1 MKTFNSVTVKLSFV
15 FLFSILVSIPQFV
28 SASFS
33 GSYIVDAKS
42 PADSNSYTSLAAVIS
57 DLSKGT
63 RPDGGSTNGPGISGN
78 VFIRMA
84 KGSGPYNEQI
94 VIPSISGVSS
104 TQQLVFDGNGEM
116 IAFMPSQY
124 LAYVVK
130 FDGASFTT
138 FQDFTI
144 EYQGTTGGRN
154 IQISNHC
161 RDLTIEGCTLTQPDN
176 ERLNYSTAFIA
187 LTTSNDLL
195 DALGVPGE
203 RITITKNTL
212 SNSQKRGVYCGVY
225 LGYHADSTVE
235 AKTEISHNLI
245 EDFSVLAISSQNAVN
260 LSIEDNEIRNNFG
273 TSTSMNGI
281 WIYLKDR
288 PIGLQINNN
297 YLHDFKHTSSSAFSG
312 IELDIAESIGSQEL
326 SISGNRLIFNSIT
339 GSGTGIYIY
348 HNISSANS
356 NTVITKNHIQFHAPE
371 GGSKY
376 YMGIYNY
383 LSGANKLTSMKLEA
397 NKIDIVCGGSATG
410 VYYYFTNAVTTQPM
424 TVYNNILSI
433 RGTNTTYVF
442 RIQGSANQKYE
453 IYHNTMS
460 TEDYTLTAPQG
471 TGHYLF
477 YGYESDFDLKNNLF
491 FAHVNKGNLTGLQF
505 GGSGKITCDY
515 NSIFIKNDGPGTATY
530 SSGSTH
536 GYLPTFKDLYQ
547 KMSGGNDINLDPLFK
562 DIAVCDFTPTEKYV
576 LDYGTP
582 LSFVTTDI
590 NGSAR
595 SKTAPDMGAIELASL
610 SDNLLETTSFR
621 FDVYPN
627 PATTSLQ
634 IQTNFQDLNWR
645 VSVQSSSG
653 KRIFDRHIG
662 GGTNLIELDVAHLS
676 AGVYFVSCTSEN
688 LRLVRKVMVCN

>member
-1 MKTFNSVTVKLSFV
+1 MKAFNPAAVKFSFAI
-15 FLFSILVSIPQFV
+15 LLSILVSIGQFAE
-28 SASFS
+28 ASFS
-33 GSYIVDAKS
+33 GSYTVDSKS
-42 PADSNSYTSLAAVIS
+42 PASSNSYTSIAAVIS

-78 VFIRMA
+78 VYIRLA
-84 KGSGPYNEQI
+84 KGSGPYQEQI
-94 VIPSISGVSS
+94 VIPLINGVSS

-124 LAYVVK
+124 LSYVVK
-130 FDGASFTT
+130 FDGASFIS

-144 EYQGTTGGRN
+144 EYQGKTGGRN

-161 RDLTIEGCTLTQPDN
+161 RDVRIEGCTLTQPEN

-225 LGYHADSTVE
+225 LGYHADSSIE

-245 EDFSVLAISSQNAVN
+245 EDFSVFAISSQNAVD
-260 LSIEDNEIRNNFG
+260 LTIEDNEIRNNFG
-273 TSTSMNGI
+273 TSTSMNGM

-288 PIGLQINNN
+288 PIGLRIKNN
-297 YLHDFKHTSSSAFSG
+297 YLHDFKHSSSSAFSG
-312 IELDIAESIGSQEL
+312 IELDIAESVGGQEL
-326 SISGNRLIFNSIT
+326 SISGNRLIFDSIT
-339 GSGTGIYIY
+339 GSGTGIHIY
-348 HNISSANS
+348 HNKSSANS
-356 NTVITKNHIQFHAPE
+356 NIRITKNHIQFHAPE
-371 GGSKY
+371 SGSKY

-383 LSGANKLTSMKLEA
+383 ADGANKLNSLKMEA

-410 VYYYFTNAVTTQPM
+410 VYQYFTNTVLSQPIA
-424 TVYNNILSI
+424 VYNNILSI

-442 RIQGSANQKYE
+442 RVQGSANQKYE

-460 TEDYTLTAPQG
+460 TEDYTLSAPQG

-477 YGYESDFDLKNNLF
+477 YGYESDFDMKNNLF
-491 FAHVNKGNLTGLQF
+491 FAEVNKGNLTGLQF

-515 NSIFIKNDGPGTATY
+515 NSIYIKNNGPGTQTY

-536 GYLPTFKDLYQ
+536 GYMPTFNDLYQ

-562 DIAVCDFTPTEKYV
+562 DIAACDFIPTEKYV
-576 LDYGTP
+576 FDYGTP
-582 LSFVTTDI
+582 LLFVRTDI

-595 SKTAPDMGAIELASL
+595 SKTTPDMGAIEVGSL
-610 SDNLLETTSFR
+610 NENLVDNSSSGFKI
-621 FDVYPN
+621 YPN
-627 PATTSLQ
+627 PAKTLIQ
-634 IQTNFQDLNWR
+634 IQTDFQDLNWS
-645 VSVQSSSG
+645 VSVLSSSG
-653 KRIFDRHIG
+653 KLLVERDVHG
-662 GGTNLIELDVAHLS
+662 GINLIDLDVSHLS
-676 AGVYFVSCTSEN
+676 AGVYLVTCSSGN
-688 LRLVRKVMVCN
+688 RRLVRRVVIGN